1 MTLYSRPM
9 RERAGPPLAAKR
21 AEILASLTS
30 AHDYAVSMYD
40 LTLFAGHA
48 AAKDGFVRVCGE
60 SHEM

>member
-1 MTLYSRPM
+1 M